1 LRDIDKVIGALGSP
15 TRREIL
21 RLIWSRELRAGEIA
35 AAFDLTKPTIS
46 QHLSVLR
53 DAGLVKMTAAG
64 TSRRYI
70 ARHDSLD
77 GLHAALEGSSKW
89 STADGI
95 PERAQSSARTQPAVV
110 VAVDVDT
117 DQATTFTAFTD
128 ADVYSRWLGAPVTI
142 NDGRFAATMEWGT
155 EVRGVYDVVCPPRLL
170 AMRWDFED
178 DNVPVP
184 GHELVGYLRVEAR
197 SKGGARVEVQQLVD
211 DAEQAVFMEAAWG
224 LVLGR
229 LQAGV
234 VAASNASAAMP
245 SRRRRPKN
253 RASA

>member
-1 LRDIDKVIGALGSP
+1 MRDIDKVIAALGSP

-21 RLIWSRELRAGEIA
+21 RLIWSRELRAGDIA

-64 TSRRYI
+64 TTRRYI
-70 ARHDSLD
+70 ARQEALD
-77 GLHAALEGSSKW
+77 GLHAAVQGSLKW
-89 STADGI
+89 LPADQI
-95 PERAQSSARTQPAVV
+95 PERGRSDVRTIPAVV

-117 DQATTFTAFTD
+117 DQATTYKALTD
-128 ADVYSRWLGAPVTI
+128 GAIYSRWLGAPVTI
-142 NDGRFAATMEWGT
+142 KDGRFAATMEWGT
-155 EVRGVYDVVCPPRLL
+155 EVRGVYDEMCPPSLL

-184 GHELVGYLRVEAR
+184 GRELVGYLRIQPTP
-197 SKGGARVEVQQLVD
+197 SGGARVEVHQLVE
-211 DAEQAVFMEAAWG
+211 DATEAAFMEAAWG

-234 VAASNASAAMP
+234 VAACDAAAP
-245 SRRRRPKN
+245 VAKRRRRPKH